1 MGRCGRLTSACCA
14 LFQFERFGWGETVLF
29 RFTCGLTGG
38 RHWRRAWLWA
48 CVGLLAVRPVFALEA
63 VTLQLKWSHAFQFA
77 GYYTAVEKGFY
88 REAGLDVSLLEAHP
102 GTSVLAS
109 VREGRAQYGV
119 GTSSLLLD
127 RAAGQPVV
135 VLAVVFQHSPQVL
148 LMRQNKHE
156 HGTQG
161 IHDLLDKRVMIE
173 PHADE
178 LLAYLKQEGIRPDR
192 LQQVPHTFNPQDLI
206 DGKVDAMSAYI
217 TNEPY
222 ILDQAGARYH
232 TYTPRSAGID
242 FYGDNLFTTEG
253 ELAAHPDRVRAFRE
267 ASLRGW
273 RYAMENPGE
282 TADLIVAKYSKVHA
296 RDFFLFE
303 ARRMEPLLRTDL
315 IEVGYM
321 TRGRWQHI
329 ADTYADLGL
338 LPRDQRLDGFLYDP
352 VARPDRSLLYLALA
366 LLTVVTAIA
375 FHIFRLNRRLAR
387 ALADTRQAEERIR
400 QLAFFDSLTQL
411 PNRRMLQDRLAQAIA
426 RYKRQGGHGALLF
439 LDLDN
444 FKNLNDT
451 HGHAYGDLLLT
462 TVAQRLREC
471 VREADTVA
479 RLGGDEFVVLLDA
492 LGNPAE
498 QAVTQ
503 AKRVAD
509 QVLARLAVPYELPGP
524 GGSEPVVHVCT
535 ASIGMVPLDGA
546 CDPDHAQRRA
556 DAAMYQAKRMGRNRV
571 FVEPGGAVGGSAAP
585 P

>member
-1 MGRCGRLTSACCA
+1 M
-14 LFQFERFGWGETVLF
+14 LFSFGCEMKS
-29 RFTCGLTGG
+29 C
-38 RHWRRAWLWA
+38 RRRWQAVLWA
-48 CVGLLAVRPVFALEA
+48 CVALFAVRPAFALEA

-88 REAGLDVSLLEAHP
+88 REAGLDVSLLEAQP
-102 GTSVLAS
+102 STNVMAS

-127 RAAGQPVV
+127 RAAGHPVV

-148 LMRQNKHE
+148 LVRQHKHE

-161 IHDLLDKRVMIE
+161 IHDLVNKRVMIE

-178 LLAYLKQEGIRPDR
+178 LLAYLKHEGVRPDR
-192 LQQVPHTFNPQDLI
+192 LEQVPHTFNPQDLI
-206 DGKVDAMSAYI
+206 DGKVDAMSAYV

-222 ILDQAGARYH
+222 ILDQTGTRYH

-242 FYGDNLFTTEG
+242 FYGDNLFTTEN
-253 ELAAHPDRVRAFRE
+253 ELTAHPDRVRAFRE

-273 RYAMENPGE
+273 RYAMENPEE
-282 TADLIVAKYSKVHA
+282 TADLIVAKYSKVHT

-338 LPRDQRLDGFLYDP
+338 LPRDQSLNGFLYEP
-352 VARPDRSLLYLALA
+352 VARPDRSLLYLVLA
-366 LLTVVTAIA
+366 LLAVVTAVA
-375 FHIFRLNRRLAR
+375 VHIFRLNRHLAL
-387 ALADTRQAEERIR
+387 ALADTRQAKERIR
-400 QLAFFDSLTQL
+400 QLAFLDALTQL
-411 PNRRMLQDRLAQAIA
+411 PNRRMLDDRLGQAVA

-444 FKNLNDT
+444 FKQLNDT
-451 HGHAYGDLLLT
+451 NGHAFGDLLLT
-462 TVAQRLREC
+462 TVAQRLRAC

-479 RLGGDEFVVLLDA
+479 RLGGDEFVVLLDS
-492 LGNPAE
+492 LGSQAE
-498 QAVTQ
+498 EAFAQ
-503 AKRVAD
+503 AKKVAD
-509 QVLARLAVPYELPGP
+509 HMLANLAAPYELRGP
-524 GGSEPVVHVCT
+524 DGSAPVVHVCT
-535 ASIGMVPLDGA
+535 ASIGMVLLDGVS
-546 CDPDHAQRRA
+546 DPDHAQRRA
-556 DAAMYQAKRMGRNRV
+556 DAAMYQAKHLGRNQV
-571 FVEPGGAVGGSAAP
+571 FAELNTAAEPRAVQS
-585 P
+585 

>member
-1 MGRCGRLTSACCA
+1 MLFRSSCGVKGRCRWQLA
-14 LFQFERFGWGETVLF
+14 V
-29 RFTCGLTGG
+29 
-38 RHWRRAWLWA
+38 LWA
-48 CVGLLAVRPVFALEA
+48 FAGLFAARPVLALEA

-77 GYYTAVEKGFY
+77 GYYAAIEKGFY
-88 REAGLDVSLLEAHP
+88 REAGLAVSLLEAHP

-109 VREGRAQYGV
+109 VRNGRAQYGV

-127 RAAGQPVV
+127 RAAGHPVV

-161 IHDLLDKRVMIE
+161 IHDLVDKRVMIE
-173 PHADE
+173 QHADE

-192 LQQVPHTFNPQDLI
+192 LVQVPHTFNPQDLI

-242 FYGDNLFTTEG
+242 FYGDNLFTTED
-253 ELAAHPDRVRAFRE
+253 ELTAHPERVRAFRD

-273 RYAMENPGE
+273 RYAMENPE
-282 TADLIVAKYSKVHA
+282 EIADLIVAKYSKAHA

-315 IEVGYM
+315 IDVGYM
-321 TRGRWQHI
+321 THGRWQHI

-338 LPRDQRLDGFLYDP
+338 LPRDHRLNGFLYEP
-352 VARPDRSLLYLALA
+352 VVRPDRRLLYVALA
-366 LLTVVTAIA
+366 LLAAVSAIA
-375 FHIFRLNRRLAR
+375 VHILRLNRRLTR
-387 ALADTRQAEERIR
+387 ALADTRLAEERIR
-400 QLAFFDSLTQL
+400 QLAFVDPLTHL
-411 PNRRMLQDRLAQAIA
+411 PNRRMLQDRLGQSIA
-426 RYKRQGGHGALLF
+426 RLKRNGGHGALLF

-451 HGHAYGDLLLT
+451 HGHAFGDLLLT

-492 LGNPAE
+492 LDSHAD
-498 QAVTQ
+498 QAVAQ
-503 AKRVAD
+503 AKTVAD
-509 QVLARLAVPYELPGP
+509 KVLATLAEPYRLPGP
-524 GGSEPVVHVCT
+524 AGSEPVVHVCT
-535 ASIGMVPLDGA
+535 ASIGLVPLDGA
-546 CDPDHAQRRA
+546 SDPDHAQRRA
-556 DAAMYQAKRMGRNRV
+556 DAAMYQAKHMGRNRV
-571 FVEPGGAVGGSAAP
+571 FVETGGEVNGRAAP

>member
-1 MGRCGRLTSACCA
+1 MLFRSSCGVKGRCRW
-14 LFQFERFGWGETVLF
+14 Q
-29 RFTCGLTGG
+29 
-38 RHWRRAWLWA
+38 
-48 CVGLLAVRPVFALEA
+48 LAVLCAFAGLFAARPVLALEA

-77 GYYTAVEKGFY
+77 GYYAAIEKGFY
-88 REAGLDVSLLEAHP
+88 REAGLAVSLLEAHP

-109 VREGRAQYGV
+109 VRNGRAQYGV

-127 RAAGQPVV
+127 RAAGHPVV

-222 ILDQAGARYH
+222 ILDQAGAQYH

-242 FYGDNLFTTEG
+242 FYGDNLFTTED
-253 ELAAHPDRVRAFRE
+253 ELTAHPERVRAFRD

-273 RYAMENPGE
+273 RYAMENPE
-282 TADLIVAKYSKVHA
+282 EIADLIVAKYSKAHA

-315 IEVGYM
+315 IDVGYM

-338 LPRDQRLDGFLYDP
+338 LPRDHRLNGFLYEP
-352 VARPDRSLLYLALA
+352 VVRPDRRPLYVALA
-366 LLTVVTAIA
+366 LLAAVSAIA
-375 FHIFRLNRRLAR
+375 VHILRLNRRLTR
-387 ALADTRQAEERIR
+387 ALADTRLAEERIR
-400 QLAFFDSLTQL
+400 QLAFVDPLTHL
-411 PNRRMLQDRLAQAIA
+411 PNRRMLQDRLGQSIA
-426 RYKRQGGHGALLF
+426 RLKRNGGHGALLF

-451 HGHAYGDLLLT
+451 HGHTFGDLLLT

-479 RLGGDEFVVLLDA
+479 RLGGDEFVVLLEA
-492 LGNPAE
+492 LDSHAD
-498 QAVTQ
+498 QAVAQ
-503 AKRVAD
+503 AKTVAD
-509 QVLARLAVPYELPGP
+509 KVLATLAEPYRLPGP
-524 GGSEPVVHVCT
+524 AGSEPVVHVCT
-535 ASIGMVPLDGA
+535 ASIGLVPLDGA
-546 CDPDHAQRRA
+546 SDPDHAQRRA
-556 DAAMYQAKRMGRNRV
+556 DAAMYQAKHMGRNRV
-571 FVEPGGAVGGSAAP
+571 FVETGGEVNGRAAP